1 MSEIMRKQA
10 ASGQNADVI
19 GLCAAIEIMR
29 RWGATQEQMTSTL
42 GVSRNILERA
52 KESQSE
58 TIKLD
63 SEQLGRI
70 TCILNMHAALRVIF
84 ENPVNVYGFV
94 SMSNGNEFFDGR
106 RPLDVIADGSLA
118 SLYETSRRLEGMLYG
133 GW

>member
-1 MSEIMRKQA
+1 MKNNLA
-10 ASGQNADVI
+10 ASGQDSEAI
-19 GLCAAIEIMR
+19 GLCTAIKIME
-29 RWGATQEQMTSTL
+29 RWGATHQQISMTL
-42 GVSRNILERA
+42 GVSRQVLKRA
-52 KESQSE
+52 KDVQFETIALESQ
-58 TIKLD
+58 
-63 SEQLGRI
+63 QLGRI
-70 TCILNMHAALRVIF
+70 TCILNMHAALRVLF

>member
-1 MSEIMRKQA
+1 MNSNLA
-10 ASGQNADVI
+10 VSDQNAGAI
-19 GLCAAIEIMR
+19 GLCTAIKIME
-29 RWGATQEQMTSTL
+29 RWRATQEQITTTL
-42 GVSRNILERA
+42 GVSPNILMRA

-58 TIKLD
+58 TIELD

-70 TCILNMHAALRVIF
+70 SCILNIHAALRLIF

-106 RPLDVIADGSLA
+106 RPLDVIADGNFA
-118 SLYETSRRLEGMLYG
+118 SLYETSRRLNGLIHG

>member
-1 MSEIMRKQA
+1 MYSNLA
-10 ASGQNADVI
+10 ASGQDSEAI
-19 GLCAAIEIMR
+19 GLCTAIKIME
-29 RWGATQEQMTSTL
+29 RWGATQEQITMTL
-42 GVSRNILERA
+42 GVSPNIWTRA
-52 KESQSE
+52 TGLQSE

-70 TCILNMHAALRVIF
+70 ACILNMHAALRTIF

-94 SMSNGNEFFDGR
+94 SMPNGNEFFDGR
-106 RPLDVIADGSLA
+106 TPLDVIADGSFA